1 MADGAIFHLDVRTVS
16 RATGRSA
23 VAAAAYRAGTKLLDA
38 RTGVEHDYRRKGGVV
53 DSFIAA
59 PDGCDWITDRNT
71 LWDAAE
77 AAESRKN
84 STVARE
90 WLVALPDALDAPQ
103 RAELARALAV
113 ELATRFGVAVDVAI
127 HSANKQGDQRN
138 HHAHL
143 LTTTRTAGPDGLGD
157 KTRVLDAAKTGGVEI
172 AAIREWW
179 AGTVND
185 ALAAAQSEARVDHRR
200 KAVIAAEKRAE
211 ATALEAQAV
220 DVAALT
226 ASPAEV
232 GGVWKGLGHVARAIR
247 SNGMN
252 ALLSTDA
259 TARKLKDKAQTLRNE
274 AENLARRPPAKH
286 RGPVLTAFLR
296 RMEPVWKAQRAAQE
310 AAEARRDAE
319 RAEEARKAQEAREAA
334 LRASERAAE
343 IDRIRDDYAELT
355 MPLIQRA
362 RKDPKFAARITR
374 WGIDLDR
381 PDRDVARD
389 DIWRKSGKGYEGEL
403 VWAIVTDEAKE
414 ADRKAEEDAQRQRA
428 QNVHEFTENRIRR
441 ADTFPTPAGRALWQ
455 FSGFKALDPDSIQT
469 SFASKYRACLT
480 GDEITSTIRGTLSR
494 WVSRIMQDLSA
505 LKDSKAPNW
514 LTLAGGHHD
523 AAASLSK
530 ALEDHPDLKRPLY
543 AAIAERWPPEP
554 EPERS
559 KPQAQPRRSGP
570 SGGPS
575 F

>member
-53 DSFIAA
+53 DSFIAT

-77 AAESRKN
+77 AAEKRKN

-113 ELATRFGVAVDVAI
+113 ELATRFDVAVDVAI

-143 LTTTRTAGPDGLGD
+143 LTTTRTAGPDGLGE

-172 AAIREWW
+172 ANMREWW

-200 KAVIAAEKRAE
+200 KSVIAAEKRAE
-211 ATALEAQAV
+211 AKALETQAV

-226 ASPAEV
+226 ASPTEI

-252 ALLSTDA
+252 ALLSTDD
-259 TARKLKDKAQTLRNE
+259 TARKLKDKAQTLREE
-274 AENLARRPPAKH
+274 ADNLARRLPAKH

-310 AAEARRDAE
+310 AAE
-319 RAEEARKAQEAREAA
+319 RAEEARKAKETREAA
-334 LRASERAAE
+334 LRAAQEAKEEEAERN
-343 IDRIRDDYAELT
+343 RYAEAVL
-355 MPLIQRA
+355 PLIERA
-362 RKDPKFAARITR
+362 RKDPKFVVRIAR

-389 DIWRKSGKGYEGEL
+389 DIWRMRGKGYDGKL
-403 VWAIVTDEAKE
+403 VWDIVRDEAKA
-414 ADRKAEEDAQRQRA
+414 ADHASEEDAQRQRV
-428 QNVHEFTENRIRR
+428 QNVREFTERMIQR
-441 ADTFPTPAGRALWQ
+441 ADTFPTPAGRALWK
-455 FSGFKALDPDSIQT
+455 FPGFKALDPDSIQT
-469 SFASKYRACLT
+469 SFSSKYRTRLT
-480 GDEITSTIRGTLSR
+480 GDEITGTIRGVLSR
-494 WVSRIMQDLSA
+494 WVSRITADLTTLKDKPNWIALTGGHSEAASSLSSA
-505 LKDSKAPNW
+505 LQ
-514 LTLAGGHHD
+514 
-523 AAASLSK
+523 
-530 ALEDHPDLKRPLY
+530 DHPDLKRPLY
-543 AAIAERWPPEP
+543 DAIAERWPPEP
-554 EPERS
+554 EQPKPEAPRPRS
-559 KPQAQPRRSGP
+559 GWSGP
-570 SGGPS
+570 SGP
-575 F
+575 